1 MPPSPF
7 LHLKRQVRWLQW
19 ILIALVAVI
28 PLLPTSVF
36 FFEELDHLRDR
47 AHRQSDHF
55 RLMLSLYIDELGME
69 SPKLTRRLLKE
80 MKVNN
85 LISLRLMGK
94 GGREIIRLGHPS
106 RSLFPAV
113 ATSSFPSTSALL
125 QQVQVEV
132 ASRWL
137 VRDTARI
144 FGIHIIVVTV
154 LGLIIYRLPI
164 RALRRAVEELETTQ
178 AQLVHSEKINAIG
191 EVFTSLAHEINNP
204 LGILIGRAKL
214 MLATAKERQFSQD
227 LVRGLEMIDKH
238 GTRIAEIIRGLLMFS
253 RKTSFNLTETDLNH
267 VISEVVTLVEK
278 PFAQHGT
285 RIESRLDPNLP
296 HISASP
302 DHLQQVFL
310 NLLNNARDAMPEG
323 GTITLRTYPNGR
335 HLVAEVQDTG
345 TGIAANIQSRVFDPF
360 FTTKPRGKGTGLGLS
375 VSYEIVRKHQGDIQ
389 VESTPGQGALFRLM
403 LPIEG
408 NDVE

>member
-1 MPPSPF
+1 
-7 LHLKRQVRWLQW
+7 LLRQ
-19 ILIALVAVI
+19 
-28 PLLPTSVF
+28 
-36 FFEELDHLRDR
+36 
-47 AHRQSDHF
+47 
-55 RLMLSLYIDELGME
+55 
-69 SPKLTRRLLKE
+69 
-80 MKVNN
+80 
-85 LISLRLMGK
+85 
-94 GGREIIRLGHPS
+94 
-106 RSLFPAV
+106 
-113 ATSSFPSTSALL
+113 
-125 QQVQVEV
+125 
-132 ASRWL
+132 
-137 VRDTARI
+137 TARI

-154 LGLIIYRLPI
+154 LGLLIYRLPI
-164 RALRRAVEELETTQ
+164 RALRRAVEELEATQ

-204 LGILIGRAKL
+204 LAILIGRAKL
-214 MLATAKERQFSQD
+214 MLATAKERQFSQE

-238 GTRIAEIIRGLLMFS
+238 GTRIAE
-253 RKTSFNLTETDLNH
+253 KTSFNLTETDLNH